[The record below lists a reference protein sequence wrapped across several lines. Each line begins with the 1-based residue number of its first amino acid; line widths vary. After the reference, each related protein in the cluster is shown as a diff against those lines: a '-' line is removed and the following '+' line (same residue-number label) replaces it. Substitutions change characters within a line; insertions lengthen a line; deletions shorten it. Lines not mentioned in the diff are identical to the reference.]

1 MTTELKYSMYLR
13 IIVGTEHCNEEQTV
27 CEISGSHG
35 GEYEV

>member
-1 MTTELKYSMYLR
+1 MITELKYRELR
-13 IIVGTEHCNEEQTV
+13 IIVATEHCNEEQTV